1 MSFEMPVE
9 TWRGGVTEIT
19 VGATEQEGG
28 TREKTV
34 TVGGATTLPFLDFEG
49 ETPRPA
55 IAMEVLDEQPTG
67 WPEPLEQAFSDVY
80 GDPPAWAQ
88 KCVEQYGA
96 ELICL
101 RLVSADPDE
110 TNASPDEL
118 AERVKSVLE
127 AVGVPLIIW
136 GCGNYDKDNE
146 MWPIVSQ
153 AAVGERVVLASAE
166 EDNYK
171 TIAACAIADKHI
183 VLNEAPLDINIQ
195 KQVTIL
201 LTDMGVNLDDIM
213 LYQVTGGLGYGI
225 EYAFSILE
233 RTRLAA
239 LGGDKMLAQPMLSIV
254 GSEAWKVKEAR
265 LPESAAPEWG
275 PQVPR
280 SILWEAATALTF
292 LNAGTDILVMWHPD
306 AVKLVRGAI
315 DDMFASEKDPS

>member
-49 ETPRPA
+49 KTSRPA
-55 IAMEVLDEQPTG
+55 IAMEVLDEAPTG

-80 GDPPAWAQ
+80 GDPAAWAQ
-88 KCVEQYGA
+88 KCVQEYA
-96 ELICL
+96 ADMICL

-110 TNASPDEL
+110 TNASPDQL
-118 AERVKSVLE
+118 AENVRSVLA
-127 AVGVPLIIW
+127 AVGVPLVVW
-136 GCGNYDKDNE
+136 GCGNYAKDNDV
-146 MWPIVSQ
+146 WPIVSQ
-153 AAVGERVVLASAE
+153 AAAGERVVLASAE

-201 LTDMGVNLDDIM
+201 LTDMGVNPDDIM

-239 LGGDKMLAQPMLSIV
+239 LGGDRMLAQPMLSVV

-265 LPESAAPEWG
+265 LPEPEAPQWG

-292 LNAGTDILVMWHPD
+292 LNAGTDILVMWHPE
-306 AVKLVRGAI
+306 AISLVRQAI
-315 DDMFASEKDPS
+315 DDLFASAGS